1 MAGGFTHITL
11 CMHIINEN
19 MGLNNDLLTL
29 LYNNNQFVW
38 LGAISPDLPYLS
50 LNGEQTKWAD
60 TFHEKSTNQVVLNS
74 FNALRGE
81 WPQKT
86 ESTEVKLAW
95 LLGYVSHLIA
105 DATIHPIVQA
115 IVGPY
120 SIPENRDPHRICEM
134 TQDSL
139 IFHEINGIEITCSEL
154 SDYLKFCG
162 AHDAF
167 GELISFWTDS
177 ILSSYP
183 NGSPDPDP
191 KNWHSRYSKVIDFA
205 EGGSGVAAFFRHVGP
220 GEDYLYQK
228 VADINADPKSLD
240 KYYNQVKLPIGGA
253 GNFLEYG
260 FHKTAGHIID
270 AWNFIFQALRNQ
282 KEITSVVKN
291 IHLDTGVD
299 LDLPGDVVP
308 YWEEGTA

>member
-1 MAGGFTHITL
+1 
-11 CMHIINEN
+11 

-74 FNALRGE
+74 FNTLRGE
-81 WPQKT
+81 WPKKT

-139 IFHEINGIEITCSEL
+139 IFHEINGIEITNSEL
-154 SDYLKFCG
+154 SEYLKFCRR
-162 AHDAF
+162 HDAF
-167 GELISFWTDS
+167 DELISLWTNA
-177 ILSSYP
+177 IVVSYP
-183 NGSPDPDP
+183 TRSVDPDP
-191 KNWHSRYSKVIDFA
+191 ASWHFRYSEVIDLA
-205 EGGSGVAAFFRHVGP
+205 EGGSRVAAFFRHLGGVKN
-220 GEDYLYQK
+220 YFYQK

-253 GNFLEYG
+253 GNFLERG
-260 FHKTAGHIID
+260 FYKTARHIID
-270 AWNFIFQALRNQ
+270 AWNSIFQALSNQ
-282 KEITSVVKN
+282 NEITSIVKN